1 MARYVLMLSGGSD
14 ADRFEVP
21 PSGLVLGRSPEVD
34 IVLTGPAVSRRHAHV
49 WLEGD
54 ALFVEDLGSR
64 NGVEINGEITHLGR
78 LDAGDRLGVGD
89 TLFEVVK
96 HQAIAAGRSVI
107 GYDQGSTLC
116 QRIVTEDTARFPLLY
131 RATQLLG
138 TVFDLDEL
146 FTKILELIFDALPVR
161 RGFIL
166 TLARDSNEPEL
177 RATLSREPDKAA
189 PPLSRTLVD
198 HVIGQ
203 RDAIMTLD
211 AQYDRRFQT
220 AQSVVSHA
228 IRAAMCAPLCGRT
241 AVVGAI
247 YVDSGA
253 EAGSFT
259 EQDLQLLTVIGRV
272 VGEAVENAQ
281 LHREMIERE
290 RLAALGEAMA
300 GVGHCV
306 KNILTAIRGG
316 GHFIDRGV
324 AESEIEFVGKGWPML
339 RRAMERIDML
349 VMNMLSFA
357 HNPEPQRIETD
368 IDVLCREVLG
378 MVRTRADK
386 LNITLEYEPCG
397 GATAWVDERQLYRV
411 LLNLL
416 TNAVDACERTGGAV
430 WVSSTCDTSGCTI
443 KVRDSG
449 PGVPPDILPKLSRA
463 FVSSKGSNGVGLGL
477 ACSYKIVR
485 AHGGDI
491 LVESTPGEGA
501 TFSVVLP
508 SETGIRKR
516 R

>member
-1 MARYVLMLSGGSD
+1 MARYVLVLTGGSD
-14 ADRFEVP
+14 TDRFEVP
-21 PSGLVLGRSPEVD
+21 PSGLVMGRSPAVD

-49 WLEGD
+49 WIEGD
-54 ALFVEDLGSR
+54 SLFVEDLESR
-64 NGVEINGEITHLGR
+64 NGIEINGEVVRLGR
-78 LDAGDRLGVGD
+78 LDAGDCLGVGEAA
-89 TLFEVVK
+89 FEVVK
-96 HQAIAAGRSVI
+96 HQTIAAGRSVI
-107 GYDQGSTLC
+107 NYDQGSTLC
-116 QRIVTEDTARFPLLY
+116 ERIATEDTARFPLLY

-146 FTKILELIFDALPVR
+146 FAKILELIFDALPVR

-166 TLARDSNEPEL
+166 TLAHDSNEPEV
-177 RATLSREPDKAA
+177 RATRSREAGEAA

-198 HVIGQ
+198 HVVCQ

-211 AQYDRRFQT
+211 AQYDQRFQA
-220 AQSVVSHA
+220 AQSIVGHA
-228 IRAAMCAPLCGRT
+228 IRAAMCAPLCGRNT
-241 AVVGAI
+241 VVGAI

-253 EAGSFT
+253 EAGSFD
-259 EQDLQLLTVIGRV
+259 EKDLQLLTVIGRV

-281 LHREMIERE
+281 LHREMVEHE

-306 KNILTAIRGG
+306 KNILTSIRGG

-324 AESEIEFVGKGWPML
+324 AESEISFVGKGWPML

-368 IDVLCREVLG
+368 IDALCREVLD

-386 LNITLEYEPCG
+386 HDIALEYEPCG
-397 GATAWVDERQLYRV
+397 GNTAWVDERQLYRV

-416 TNAVDACERTGGAV
+416 ANAIDACEHTGGTV
-430 WVSSTCDTSGCTI
+430 WVTSACDSSGCII

-449 PGVPPDILPKLSRA
+449 PGIPPDIMPRLSQA

-485 AHGGDI
+485 AHRGDI
-491 LVESTPGEGA
+491 LVDSPPGEGA
-501 TFSVVLP
+501 TFSVTLP
-508 SETGIRKR
+508 SETGLRKR
-516 R
+516 S